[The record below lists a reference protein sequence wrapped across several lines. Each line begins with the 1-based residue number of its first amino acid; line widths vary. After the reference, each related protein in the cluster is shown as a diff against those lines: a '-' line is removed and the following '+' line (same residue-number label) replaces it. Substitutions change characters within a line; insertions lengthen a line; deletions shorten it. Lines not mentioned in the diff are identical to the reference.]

1 MREEYIFLYS
11 NTFDSQIDKKIK
23 IGYVYLKQNR
33 IVAYYI
39 EKQQGKGL
47 LSGLYEFPWQENQEI
62 YHLFSS
68 SDWIKVK
75 KSYLV
80 C

>member
-23 IGYVYLKQNR
+23 IGYVYLKPNR

-39 EKQQGKGL
+39 ERRKGKGFFL
-47 LSGLYEFPWQENQEI
+47 GLYEF
-62 YHLFSS
+62 S
-68 SDWIKVK
+68 
-75 KSYLV
+75 